1 MCVADSFICH
11 PRTFDLLFHTLKPR
25 PNIFD
30 HAGAEDILS
39 DSGAFEII
47 TPPEALDAV
56 RQAIEDKG
64 ITMASAEITMRPQ
77 NTVHLT
83 DEKEA
88 NSMLRMYELL
98 EDIDDVQK
106 VYANFD
112 IEESLL
118 EKIA

>member
-47 TPPEALDAV
+47 TTPEVLDAV
-56 RQAIEDKG
+56 RLAVEDKG
-64 ITMASAEITMRPQ
+64 ITMASGVITISQQ
-77 NTVHLT
+77 NTVNLAH
-83 DEKEA
+83 EKEA
-88 NSMLRMYELL
+88 NTILSM
-98 EDIDDVQK
+98 
-106 VYANFD
+106 
-112 IEESLL
+112 
-118 EKIA
+118 